1 MVYRLLFKT
10 SMYFKEIEIPIAN
23 ESLKGDLTI
32 FPHMK
37 ALIVFAHGSDS
48 SRKSPRNQGVASYL
62 NKHGFGTLLFDLLT
76 TEEAQVR
83 RNVFNIDLLAD
94 RLVVATR
101 FVKKLPELNKE
112 ISIGFFGAS
121 TGAAAAIKAADLLSI
136 EEEIYAIV
144 SRGGR
149 PDLAGDS
156 LNTLTAPTLLI
167 VGGNDFGVIELN
179 EMAEAKLKN
188 AMLLII
194 PGATHLFVEPGAMEH
209 VSRKAAE
216 WFEQQL
222 PERLYPFP
230 ETSV

>member
-1 MVYRLLFKT
+1 MF
-10 SMYFKEIEIPIAN
+10 FKEIEIPILN
-23 ESLKGDLTI
+23 KTLKGDLI
-32 FPHMK
+32 VLPHMK

-48 SRKSPRNQGVASYL
+48 SRKSPRNQGVAAYL

-76 TEEAQVR
+76 SEEATDR

-101 FVKKLPELNKE
+101 YVRAMSEINGDLP
-112 ISIGFFGAS
+112 IGFFGAS
-121 TGAAAAIKAADLLSI
+121 TGAGAAIKAADLLSI
-136 EEEIYAIV
+136 EEEIFAVV

-149 PDLAGDS
+149 PDLAGSS
-156 LNTLTAPTLLI
+156 LNTMKAPTLLI

-179 EMAEAKLKN
+179 ELAEAKLKS

-194 PGATHLFVEPGAMEH
+194 PQATHLFVEPGTMEQ
-209 VSRKAAE
+209 VSRKATE

-222 PERLYPFP
+222 PERRLNFFL
-230 ETSV
+230 

>member
-1 MVYRLLFKT
+1 ML
-10 SMYFKEIEIPIAN
+10 FKEIEIPILN
-23 ESLKGDLTI
+23 KTLKGDLTV
-32 FPHMK
+32 FPQMK

-48 SRKSPRNQGVASYL
+48 SRKSPRNQGVAAYL

-76 TEEAQVR
+76 SEEASDR

-101 FVKKLPELNKE
+101 YVRKMSEIKEDLP
-112 ISIGFFGAS
+112 IGFFGAS
-121 TGAAAAIKAADLLSI
+121 TGAGAAIKAADLLSVEI
-136 EEEIYAIV
+136 EIFALV

-149 PDLAGDS
+149 PDLAGQA
-156 LNTLTAPTLLI
+156 LNTMKAPTLLI

-179 EMAEAKLKN
+179 ELAEAKLKRG
-188 AMLLII
+188 MLLII
-194 PGATHLFVEPGAMEH
+194 PNATHLFVEPGTMEQ

-222 PERLYPFP
+222 PENLYQFP
-230 ETSV
+230 EMSV